1 MKNHPSDTIST
12 HFRWECSG
20 KTDIGKL
27 RKINQDAFLTRSEAG
42 MWLVADGMGGHSAG
56 ELASQTIVDTLNNAN
71 LPEPLNLK
79 VDFLEDNLKAINRH
93 LVMEARRRGPNTVIG
108 TTVVILLAYQA
119 SCILL
124 WAGDSRAYRFRDG
137 KLLQLTRD
145 HSQVEEMVR
154 RGLLLREDAEN
165 HPLSNII
172 TRAVGASDVLYV
184 DIIDYDIEDG
194 DIFLL
199 CSDGLNK
206 ELRDTE
212 IADILSQDAPV
223 ERLNQTLIE
232 RTLTKGGRDNVTTV
246 LVKACKA

>member
-124 WAGDSRAYRFRDG
+124 WAGRQPGVIVSVMASFYNLPETIVRLKKWSDAACFSGKTPKTILYRISS
-137 KLLQLTRD
+137 
-145 HSQVEEMVR
+145 H
-154 RGLLLREDAEN
+154 
-165 HPLSNII
+165 
-172 TRAVGASDVLYV
+172 
-184 DIIDYDIEDG
+184 
-194 DIFLL
+194 
-199 CSDGLNK
+199 
-206 ELRDTE
+206 
-212 IADILSQDAPV
+212 
-223 ERLNQTLIE
+223 
-232 RTLTKGGRDNVTTV
+232 GR
-246 LVKACKA
+246 